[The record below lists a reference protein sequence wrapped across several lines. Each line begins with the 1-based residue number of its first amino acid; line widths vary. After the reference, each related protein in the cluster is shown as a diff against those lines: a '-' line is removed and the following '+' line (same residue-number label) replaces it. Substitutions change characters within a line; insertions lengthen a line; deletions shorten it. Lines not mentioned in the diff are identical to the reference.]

1 MKVSRKITRF
11 GNSLGITIPSEA
23 LNIAGLEE
31 GDSVELYIE
40 SRSITIVLRKKSEEK
55 VRAAKKAWETRRK
68 RLKKD
73 K

>member
-31 GDSVELYIE
+31 GDSVELDIE
-40 SRSITIVLRKKSEEK
+40 SQNITIHLRKKSEK
-55 VRAAKKAWETRRK
+55 MIRAGKKAWETRRK
-68 RLKKD
+68 KG
-73 K
+73 